1 MIRYD
6 DIKSVKAFSSTDR
19 RKGANPDREKR
30 TVYIRTH
37 NSDPNAMPI
46 IFNDFNSEMAVKDS
60 EKVDNFIR
68 FMNLLQA
75 HVGEDVEIIIKVF

>member
-30 TVYIRTH
+30 TAYITTH
-37 NSDPNAMPI
+37 NSAPI
-46 IFNDFNSEMAVKDS
+46 ADHI
-60 EKVDNFIR
+60 
-68 FMNLLQA
+68 Q
-75 HVGEDVEIIIKVF
+75 

>member
-30 TVYIRTH
+30 TVYITTH

-60 EKVDNFIR
+60 EKVDNFCR
-68 FMNLLQA
+68 FMDLLKA
-75 HVGEDVEIIIKVF
+75 HVEEDVEITIKVF